1 MTNEEIGT
9 RLDSQSDAI
18 GDISV
23 RLTRLDEALRG
34 NGNHGL
40 FTDFALVKKRVKILE
55 EFCHDV
61 RSMRRWL
68 VGGILAAVGSVVCS
82 AIMWVLKMQ

>member
-1 MTNEEIGT
+1 MSTEEIGV
-9 RLDSQSDAI
+9 RLDQQSDAI

-34 NGNHGL
+34 NGTHGL
-40 FTDFALVKKRVKILE
+40 FTDFALVKKRVTVLE

-68 VGGILAAVGSVVCS
+68 VGGILAAVGSVVWS
-82 AIMWVLKMQ
+82 AAMWVMKMQ